1 MGRMKTIIIMPD
13 VFTPAKRS
21 EVMSRIRSRGNAAT
35 EGRLVALMK
44 AARITGWRRQ
54 VAIRFQVSGS
64 KLQAQ
69 VAARRKRVRN
79 LKPTKPV
86 RPDFVFRRERVV
98 VFVDGCFW
106 HGCPRHAT
114 RPMQNRKFWD
124 AKLTRNKARDAQ
136 VSRGLRQAGWKVLR
150 IWECAL
156 TIKRQPATLNR
167 LRRALGM
174 EHGL

>member
-1 MGRMKTIIIMPD
+1 MPD

-21 EVMSRIRSRGNAAT
+21 EVMSRIRSKGNRST

-44 AARITGWRRQ
+44 EAGITGWRRQ

-64 KLQAQ
+64 KSQ
-69 VAARRKRVRN
+69 VPAAAGRKRVRGFQPETLN
-79 LKPTKPV
+79 SQPTKAV

-114 RPMQNRKFWD
+114 RPRQNREFWD
-124 AKLTRNKARDAQ
+124 TKIAGNKARDAR
-136 VSRGLRQAGWKVLR
+136 VSRGLRKAGWKVLR

-156 TIKRQPATLNR
+156 TLKRQPATLNR
-167 LRRALGM
+167 LRRALGG
-174 EHGL
+174 GL